1 MSVSIPDPQV
11 GQPTFAI
18 DIVARPAPAVAQA
31 LADLQDQIEAFAPA
45 AALHRVPVSALHLS
59 VYQLAWTRT
68 PQIVVGPH
76 DWAALEAATLAALRA
91 LSAPYPAFAL
101 QQAQLRVGDKAIYLQ
116 FSPDPALERLRDD
129 MDGYAASRFP
139 DRNRPQ
145 IQHITL
151 FRSREALPL
160 APLVQACS
168 ALPAWQQTWRID
180 QLELV
185 HETAYPLLAGRLVG
199 DWPLRG

>member
-1 MSVSIPDPQV
+1 MKVTAPPGAHPGIC
-11 GQPTFAI
+11 AKR
-18 DIVARPAPAVAQA
+18 RPPRR
-31 LADLQDQIEAFAPA
+31 ENERSP
-45 AALHRVPVSALHLS
+45 
-59 VYQLAWTRT
+59 
-68 PQIVVGPH
+68 
-76 DWAALEAATLAALRA
+76 
-91 LSAPYPAFAL
+91 
-101 QQAQLRVGDKAIYLQ
+101 LRVRLYPLTTIWRFAAKAITIT
-116 FSPDPALERLRDD
+116 ALERLRDD

-151 FRSREALPL
+151 FRYREALPL
-160 APLVQACS
+160 PPLVQACS

>member
-1 MSVSIPDPQV
+1 MSFTIPDSQV

-18 DIVARPAPAVAQA
+18 DIVARPAAAVAQA
-31 LADLQDQIEAFAPA
+31 LAVLQDQIEALAPA
-45 AALHRVPVSALHLS
+45 EAWHRVPVSALHLS
-59 VYQLAWTRT
+59 VYQLVWTRT
-68 PQIVVGPH
+68 PQIVVGPKE
-76 DWAALEAATLAALRA
+76 WAALEADTLAALLA
-91 LSAPYPAFAL
+91 MAAPYPAFVL
-101 QQAQLRVGDKAIYLQ
+101 QQAQLRVGNKAIYLE
-116 FSPDPALERLRDD
+116 FSPTLALERLRDD

-151 FRSREALPL
+151 FRYREALPWQ
-160 APLVQACS
+160 PLVQACS
-168 ALPAWQQTWRID
+168 AWPAWQQTWRID

-199 DWPLRG
+199 ALPLRD